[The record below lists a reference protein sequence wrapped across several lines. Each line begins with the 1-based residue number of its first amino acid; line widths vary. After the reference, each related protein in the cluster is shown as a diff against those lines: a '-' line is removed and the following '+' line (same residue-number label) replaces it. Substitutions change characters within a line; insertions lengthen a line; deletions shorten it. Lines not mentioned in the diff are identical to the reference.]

1 MPTRRSSPPLPK
13 TSVPKTKPPST
24 LQSLRA
30 KQQRPTPP
38 TVLFI
43 DDEESIAWTWAEILK
58 RQGMEIGIAL
68 SSAEAAQKFQEREW
82 DVIVTDLRL
91 ADSDGVTILN
101 EINRDAPATIS
112 IVLTGF
118 PTLESAVAAIRA
130 GVYDYLI
137 KPCKVE
143 DMLASIR
150 RGLAKR
156 EALQAEAI
164 AKRASM
170 QEFQRLARLNLKL
183 KAELNR
189 LRRK

>member
-1 MPTRRSSPPLPK
+1 M
-13 TSVPKTKPPST
+13 
-24 LQSLRA
+24 
-30 KQQRPTPP
+30 
-38 TVLFI
+38 
-43 DDEESIAWTWAEILK
+43 TWAEILK

>member
-1 MPTRRSSPPLPK
+1 
-13 TSVPKTKPPST
+13 
-24 LQSLRA
+24 
-30 KQQRPTPP
+30 
-38 TVLFI
+38 
-43 DDEESIAWTWAEILK
+43 
-58 RQGMEIGIAL
+58 MEIGIAL
-68 SSAEAAQKFQEREW
+68 SAAEAAQKFQEREW